1 MNVYFHIDPSWSY
14 QFLTRHKKIIANY
27 DFFTFSDRFLT
38 VGINVLM
45 AHANFQLT
53 NNASQF
59 STAMDQ
65 VTRLCDDYP
74 MLGQYI
80 PAAFEQLRRIHHD
93 ALNAIQRPILNYQ
106 PVIDDMYILTGIVF
120 TLVI

>member
-1 MNVYFHIDPSWSY
+1 MNIYFHIDPSWSY
-14 QFLTRHKKIIANY
+14 QFLTRHKKSIAEY

-38 VGINVLM
+38 TGINVLM
-45 AHANFQLT
+45 AHANYRMT
-53 NNASQF
+53 KNVAQF

-74 MLGQYI
+74 TLGQYI
-80 PAAFEQLRRIHHD
+80 PASIEHLRRTHWD
-93 ALNAIQRPILNYQ
+93 ALNAIERPIIQYQ
-106 PVIDDMYILTGIVF
+106 PIIDDMYILTGIVF